1 MHKFRLFEEKNVISE
16 IKVVKPGSGYENRK
30 LHVKPVGINT
40 VHDKITFNNHG
51 FNDGDVVYYST
62 SGTAI
67 SGLSTSNQYRVLK
80 IDDNNFRLADAGSVN
95 VSAARTEYNRKNYV
109 KLETTGTEYQTFA
122 FPPVS
127 LEINAEYIGAGNTIT
142 ATPIVTGEIVDLYLY
157 DEGTNY
163 GSDVF
168 NFHKRPIVKIDA
180 GGSSQ
185 FKAIHR
191 DGRIIAV
198 DIQNG
203 GKGYTAAPELSVR
216 GKGNGAKLRAVVTDG
231 KVTDVVILNE
241 GAGYE
246 EKSTVIVPT
255 SPGRNCVIEADVRRL
270 TVNNQS
276 RFGDENLIDFED
288 NLTYGVVGYS
298 TIREGSA
305 FDDPIDSTGHSRVI
319 GWAHDGNPIY
329 GPYAYEDPRDN
340 NSAIRILKMVIPQ
353 TFQISII
360 TI

>member
-95 VSAARTEYNRKNYV
+95 VSAAGTEYNRKNYV

-168 NFHKRPIVKIDA
+168 NFHKDQLLKLMLVDHHNLKQFIEMVESLQLIFRMVVK
-180 GGSSQ
+180 
-185 FKAIHR
+185 
-191 DGRIIAV
+191 
-198 DIQNG
+198 DILLHQN
-203 GKGYTAAPELSVR
+203 YR
-216 GKGNGAKLRAVVTDG
+216 FVV
-231 KVTDVVILNE
+231 KE
-241 GAGYE
+241 
-246 EKSTVIVPT
+246 
-255 SPGRNCVIEADVRRL
+255 
-270 TVNNQS
+270 
-276 RFGDENLIDFED
+276 
-288 NLTYGVVGYS
+288 
-298 TIREGSA
+298 
-305 FDDPIDSTGHSRVI
+305 
-319 GWAHDGNPIY
+319 
-329 GPYAYEDPRDN
+329 
-340 NSAIRILKMVIPQ
+340 MVQ
-353 TFQISII
+353 N
-360 TI
+360 